1 MGDHWFVI
9 AVGFLAQAFFSARI
23 LVQWIVSE
31 RARRVLSPSIFWML
45 SLAGAY
51 LLCLYGWMR
60 NDFAIVLGQFVSY
73 YIYIWN
79 LKVKGIM
86 RHLPSLMKVLL
97 LATPVLL
104 LVFVSGHAAELD
116 RRFLHNSEI
125 PLPLLLFGSA
135 GQLIFTLRFV
145 YQWYYSYRK
154 GESHLPAG
162 FWILS
167 LGRGGGHR
175 HLRHRATRHR
185 ADCRSVVR
193 CRGLQ
198 PEPFPAVACQTRKR
212 QGRHDWNGNT
222 SHLKYNIT

>member
-1 MGDHWFVI
+1 MGDYWFVI

-31 RARRVLSPSIFWML
+31 RARHVLSPSVFWVL

-79 LKVKGIM
+79 LKAKGIM
-86 RHLPSLMKVLL
+86 RHLPFPLKALL

-104 LVFVSGHAAELD
+104 LVFVSGHAAELE

-135 GQLIFTLRFV
+135 GQLTFTLRFV
-145 YQWYYSYRK
+145 YQWYYSHRK

-167 LGRGGGHR
+167 LVG
-175 HLRHRATRHR
+175 AT
-185 ADCRSVVR
+185 AIVTYGIV
-193 CRGLQ
+193 
-198 PEPFPAVACQTRKR
+198 
-212 QGRHDWNGNT
+212 RHDIVLIAGQSVGVVAYGRNLFLLSLARRAKGRAET
-222 SHLKYNIT
+222 AGTEIRHT

>member
-167 LGRGGGHR
+167 LVGAAAIVTYGIVRHDIVLIAGQSFGVVAYSRNLFLLSLARRGKG
-175 HLRHRATRHR
+175 R
-185 ADCRSVVR
+185 ADTT
-193 CRGLQ
+193 G
-198 PEPFPAVACQTRKR
+198 T
-212 QGRHDWNGNT
+212 GIRHT
-222 SHLKYNIT
+222 